1 MTFSLQESI
10 ISVTMSDD
18 HAETTKWD
26 PGFTRQ
32 ITDWVG
38 PVIRRYFRAEVR
50 GMDSMPATGG
60 ALVVSNH
67 SGGMLT
73 PDVMV
78 FAPSFYERFGFDR
91 PLYTLAHYG
100 VFMGPLGDLLRR
112 AGVIEA
118 SRENAADALRS
129 GAVVLVFPGGDYDS
143 YRPTMTANKVDFAGR
158 TGYVR
163 TALETG
169 VPIVPVVSIGAQE
182 TQMFLARGDSI
193 ARRIGL
199 TRARMEILP
208 ISIGFPFGLSVIF
221 PPNLPLPSKIVTQVL
236 EPVDITAQFGEDPD
250 IDEVDQYVRSTMQ
263 KALDELAR
271 TRRFPVLG

>member
-1 MTFSLQESI
+1 MTFSVLESSI
-10 ISVTMSDD
+10 IGIMSDER
-18 HAETTKWD
+18 AETAEWD

-32 ITDWVG
+32 ITNWVG
-38 PVIRRYFRAEVR
+38 PLIRRYFRAEVR
-50 GMDSMPATGG
+50 GIGSVPAEGG

-78 FAPSFYERFGFDR
+78 FAPAFYEYFGFDR

-100 VFMGPLGDLLRR
+100 VFMGPLGDLLRK

-208 ISIGFPFGLSVIF
+208 VSVGFPFGLSVIF
-221 PPNLPLPSKIVTQVL
+221 PPNIPLPSKIVTRVL
-236 EPVDITAQFGEDPD
+236 DPIDITERFGADPD
-250 IDEVDQYVRSTMQ
+250 VDEVDHHVRSVMQ
-263 KALDELAR
+263 AALDELAR
-271 TRRFPVLG
+271 KRRFPVLG